1 MSDYTGMS
9 HQQLYELAHSGD
21 PGRLYAIGDHWHQ
34 IGSDMD
40 GLHAEFTAALAEL
53 AHSWTGEAAT
63 AFQERGARIGEK
75 INQAATHSR
84 SMGEGLHQMGAA
96 LDHARAQM
104 PEPPSGWEAALDK
117 AIGGAGKGAIAGSVA
132 GGPIGAIA
140 GALGG
145 SALDDHLKAQHTKAV
160 HTMEQLGREYTDAT
174 KKFHQVGHSIYDAIQ
189 QDPDVSPPA
198 MRSGAEAG
206 HGLGNAYAP
215 YHGGAGGPSSPG
227 DGRANSWQQPSGEGM
242 HLAHENPPTFGPTPG
257 PGGGAPTPPPGQGGG
272 VYRPPADFPPPWR
285 DGPSAPIH
293 GDPTRPPGQGGR
305 TRPGDG
311 EGRGTGPGSGGD
323 EGEGRRTGGRG
334 PTGAGGF
341 GEHGPAG
348 SGGRTSGG
356 YPDGTAS
363 PGGFGAE
370 EGVFGGRAASGGYPG
385 GGIGGADGI
394 SGGTPSATR
403 MRAGDPT
410 DGRASIGQTNGTQTT
425 HEGESGMPMPP
436 GGMGSGGNQEEKRG
450 KRPSYLKEDPAT
462 WDVIGPYNPPVIE

>member
-34 IGSDMD
+34 IGSDME

-117 AIGGAGKGAIAGSVA
+117 AIGGAGKGAIAGSIA
-132 GGPIGAIA
+132 GGPVGAIA

-145 SALDDHLKAQHTKAV
+145 AALDDHLKAQHTKAV
-160 HTMEQLGREYTDAT
+160 HTMEQLGHEYTDASRKFESVT
-174 KKFHQVGHSIYDAIQ
+174 KA
-189 QDPDVSPPA
+189 
-198 MRSGAEAG
+198 
-206 HGLGNAYAP
+206 GLGQEGIREDPPHFGSPGPSAPVTGSSGGYGP
-215 YHGGAGGPSSPG
+215 YHGGAGGLGSPG
-227 DGRANSWQQPSGEGM
+227 DGGANLWRQPAGGEM
-242 HLAHENPPTFGPTPG
+242 HLAHENPPPFNPNPG
-257 PGGGAPTPPPGQGGG
+257 PGGGAPTPPHVQRGDINH
-272 VYRPPADFPPPWR
+272 PPTGFPPPWR
-285 DGPSAPIH
+285 DNPSDPVH
-293 GDPTRPPGQGGR
+293 GGPTRPPGQGGR

-311 EGRGTGPGSGGD
+311 EDRGPGTGPHAG
-323 EGEGRRTGGRG
+323 EGERRLPGTRG
-334 PTGAGGF
+334 PAGAGGF
-341 GEHGPAG
+341 GEHGPVG
-348 SGGRTSGG
+348 PGGRTAGG
-356 YPDGTAS
+356 HPGS
-363 PGGFGAE
+363 LGGFGGE
-370 EGVFGGRAASGGYPG
+370 EGVYGGRAASGGGYPG
-385 GGIGGADGI
+385 GVGGADGI
-394 SGGTPSATR
+394 SGGAPSATR

-410 DGRASIGQTNGTQTT
+410 DGRAGIGPTNGTQTT

-462 WDVIGPYNPPVIE
+462 WDLIGPYNPPVIE